1 MERRSRA
8 DAMNRAPAAAIA
20 AAFLFAWP
28 LLAAPSALGALGAHE
43 EAVIESPQSSVP
55 AGGTLSLAG
64 KDFTAGESYALRLVG
79 ALREYE
85 LGEVEPSDAGTFT
98 LELEIPG
105 HVVSGAYRLVAVAED
120 GDEVARMDL
129 QVLAPNPSAA
139 AEGGADSGGAHGAAA
154 GGGARAD
161 DIRIER
167 DRSGL
172 EWGAIG
178 LLVGL
183 AGGFGIGLLKRT
195 DADG

>member
-1 MERRSRA
+1 MQRRSRA
-8 DAMNRAPAAAIA
+8 DGMNRAPAAALA
-20 AAFLFAWP
+20 AALLLAWP
-28 LLAAPSALGALGAHE
+28 LLAARSALGAHE

-64 KDFTAGESYALRLVG
+64 KDFTAGESYALRLLG

-98 LELEIPG
+98 LDLEIPG
-105 HVVSGAYRLVAVAED
+105 DVVSGAYQLVAVAGD

-129 QVLAPNPSAA
+129 QVLAANSSVAA
-139 AEGGADSGGAHGAAA
+139 GGGANSGGAHGAAT

-167 DRSGL
+167 HRSGL

-195 DADG
+195 DAAG